1 MALFISI
8 IVLRETDNIPWN
20 ILNNL
25 YIQYEYEISREIFTG
40 ILPIPYNNVM
50 DPNNVMRATEPGPI

>member
-1 MALFISI
+1 MTLFISI

-40 ILPIPYNNVM
+40 ILPIPHNNVM